1 MKPKVCMTKKEQ
13 IEYWTQKYLGAKQSG
28 DSKMMKIYEAC
39 ILKLGGKI
47 PRL

>member
-1 MKPKVCMTKKEQ
+1 MKEKVCLTKNKQ
-13 IEYWTQKYLGAKQSG
+13 IEHWIQKYLEAKQLG

-47 PRL
+47 PRI